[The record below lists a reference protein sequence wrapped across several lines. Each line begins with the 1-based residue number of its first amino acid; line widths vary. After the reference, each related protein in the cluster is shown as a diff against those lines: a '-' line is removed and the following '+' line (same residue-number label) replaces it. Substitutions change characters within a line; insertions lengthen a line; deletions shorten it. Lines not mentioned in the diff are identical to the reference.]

1 MKVLKRIPPVSKPV
15 LLISI
20 LLLGYVVLVSLFP
33 STNSDTPWNE
43 PSRECTSI
51 IVGRLASTDGSTITS
66 HTCDG
71 GCRTNVYITPHATH
85 EPGSMNKIYSG
96 LVGTVMETEFQDLTY
111 MGEIPQVEETYSFL
125 NISYPGIN
133 EQQLGIGETTIGGRR
148 ELRSREGMFRIEEL
162 ERIALERTTN
172 ARDAISLIGK
182 LVKDYGYCDTGE
194 CLTFID
200 PEEAWFFEIFGPGSG
215 RFGAVWAAVR
225 IPDDHVGVSANIP
238 RIPEIDVN
246 DPDNYMASENVF
258 SLAEEMGWWDPNS
271 GKPFKLWEAYSGRTP
286 FSIREYWVLRSLAP
300 SLNLQRDA
308 DELPFTVKPDNKVS
322 VREVMRLFRETYAGS
337 EYDMTLNLKVSSE
350 RTEEMATSPAANPW
364 MSRDLMNLF
373 NELKPGTVE
382 RQRTI
387 AVNSC
392 AYSTVIQCRNW
403 LPDPIGGIVW
413 FGFDN
418 PAHSPRAPIFAG
430 VTELPTDFSICHQQD
445 FRRDSAGW
453 AFRRVSRLAQ
463 INWGRTKDII
473 NHEVQYFEEKAFT
486 ELPEIEKKFVELYR
500 TNPEKATEFLT
511 TYSNDFCRAMVHKYW
526 ELGDQLW
533 RMVAR

>member
-1 MKVLKRIPPVSKPV
+1 MKVFKRVTNVSKLALPF
-15 LLISI
+15 SI
-20 LLLGYVVLVSLFP
+20 LLLIYIASIGLFP
-33 STNSDTPWNE
+33 SANSDEQWDE
-43 PSRECTSI
+43 SSGGCTSI
-51 IVGRLASTDGSTITS
+51 IVGCLASTDGSTITS
-66 HTCDG
+66 HSCDG
-71 GCRTNVYITPHATH
+71 GCRTNVYITPHTKH

-96 LVGTVMETEFQDLTY
+96 LVGTDMATDFQRLTF
-111 MGEIPQVEETYSFL
+111 MGEIPQVEETNSFL

-133 EQQLGIGETTIGGRR
+133 EHQLGIGETTIGGRR
-148 ELRSREGMFRIEEL
+148 ELRSRKGIFKIEEL
-162 ERIALERTTN
+162 ERIVLERTTN
-172 ARDAISLIGK
+172 ARDAIRLMGE
-182 LVKDYGYCDTGE
+182 LVKEYGYCDTGE

-200 PEEAWFFEIFGPGSG
+200 SKEAWFFEIFGPGTD
-215 RFGAVWAAVR
+215 RLGAVWAAVR

-271 GKPFKLWEAYSGRTP
+271 GKPFKFWEAYSDRTP
-286 FSIREYWVLRSLAP
+286 FSIREYWVLSSLAP
-300 SLNLQRDA
+300 SLDLKRDA
-308 DELPFTVKPDNKVS
+308 DELPFSVKPDKKVS
-322 VREVMRLFRETYAGS
+322 VRDVMEFYRAYYAGS
-337 EYDMTLNLKVSSE
+337 EYDMTKNLNVKDS
-350 RTEEMATSPAANPW
+350 RTEEMITSPAANPW
-364 MSRDLMNLF
+364 MSRDLMALF

-392 AYSTVIQCRNW
+392 AYSTVIQCRDW
-403 LPDPIGGIVW
+403 LPNPIGGIVW

-430 VTELPTDFSICHQQD
+430 VTELPPDFRVSHQQK

-463 INWGRTKDII
+463 INWGRTKDLI
-473 NHEVQYFEEKAFT
+473 NENVSDFEEKAFT
-486 ELPEIEKKFVELYR
+486 ELPEIEKKFGELYK
-500 TNPEKATEFLT
+500 TNPEKAIEFLT
-511 TYSNDFCRAMVHKYW
+511 AYSNDFCRAMTHKYW

-533 RMVAR
+533 SIVGR